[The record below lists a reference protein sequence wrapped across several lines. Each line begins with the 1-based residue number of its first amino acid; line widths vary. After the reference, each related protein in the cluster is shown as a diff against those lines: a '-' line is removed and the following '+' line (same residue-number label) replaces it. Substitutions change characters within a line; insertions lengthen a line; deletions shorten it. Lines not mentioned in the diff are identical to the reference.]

1 MIILIFSTGPDDSH
15 GAHDLSQVQT
25 LHILNAE
32 ENGRLPSHYHKCV
45 TELLNVR
52 TAATKLQIFA
62 QVCKSSPTHA
72 REFAYSLSQR
82 VW

>member
-1 MIILIFSTGPDDSH
+1 MM
-15 GAHDLSQVQT
+15 
-25 LHILNAE
+25 HILNAE
-32 ENGRLPSHYHKCV
+32 ETGRLPSHYHKCV

-72 REFAYSLSQR
+72 RNLESACILFHSVCGRLLQSEQR
-82 VW
+82 EVYLERGARCN

>member
-1 MIILIFSTGPDDSH
+1 MIPFP
-15 GAHDLSQVQT
+15 QVQT

-32 ENGRLPSHYHKCV
+32 ETGRLPSHYHKCV

-62 QVCKSSPTHA
+62 QVGKSSSTHA
-72 REFAYSLSQR
+72 RECEHFGICLYSLSQR